1 MPAEFLVLN
10 AKLFSPPTSRPVN
23 LLGMGLE
30 ERARAML
37 SFSGLRPAQGLQGK
51 NDLILYPGEVVGPA
65 RLGYEVAAARTA
77 EGEILALIP
86 RHGGRPVVRISRTLR
101 NQFLSAKEDPETAYA
116 RAVAAATRRMPL
128 RMPAV
133 PVVDPATRR
142 EARRVLLGS
151 LRKSVDGL
159 VSRTMNRPISIA
171 ISSVLVHT
179 PITPNAL
186 SFLTF
191 VMALGA
197 AALMAAQAFAA
208 GAVLMQ
214 FSSILDGCDGEVAR
228 LKYRASKVGAWLDT
242 VLDDISTPVFILA
255 TGYGVWQAFGGTFGS
270 TMFGLAVTAVV
281 LTLPGYWLTY
291 SRLLAHGS
299 TDSGRVSFS
308 ETPGASWFR
317 RFLVTYLRPFSK
329 RDGYYLIFMLVAL
342 AGLPWM
348 IVILFFIGATLVVG
362 TILTDRTPS
371 DARYGTTQQ
380 HRPVL
385 TTSSRIETSR

>member
-1 MPAEFLVLN
+1 MPAEFFVLN
-10 AKLFSPPTSRPVN
+10 ATPFSPPRSRPLH

-30 ERARAML
+30 ERAHAML

-65 RLGYEVAAARTA
+65 RLGYEIAAARTA
-77 EGEILALIP
+77 EGEILALTP

-101 NQFLSAKEDPETAYA
+101 NQFLAAAEDLEAAYA
-116 RAVAAATRRMPL
+116 RAVAAATRRAPL

-142 EARRVLLGS
+142 EARGVLLGS

-159 VSRTMNRPISIA
+159 ISRTMNRPISIA
-171 ISSVLVHT
+171 ISSVLVRT

-191 VMALGA
+191 AMALGA
-197 AALMAAQAFAA
+197 SALMAAQAFAA

-255 TGYGVWQAFGGTFGS
+255 TGYGVWQAFGGTFGG

-308 ETPGASWFR
+308 ETPGAGWFR
-317 RFLVTYLRPFSK
+317 RFLVQYLQPFGK
-329 RDGYYLIFMLVAL
+329 RDGYYFIFMLVAL

>member
-1 MPAEFLVLN
+1 MPAEFFVLN
-10 AKLFSPPTSRPVN
+10 ATPFPPPRSKPLD

-30 ERARAML
+30 ERAHALL
-37 SFSGLRPAQGLQGK
+37 SFSGLRPAQGLRGK
-51 NDLILYPGEVVGPA
+51 NDLILYPGEVVGST

-77 EGEILALIP
+77 EGEVLALAP
-86 RHGGRPVVRISRTLR
+86 RHGGRPVVRVSKTIR
-101 NQFLSAKEDPETAYA
+101 NQLFGEDEGLDEAYA
-116 RAVAAATRRMPL
+116 RAVEAATRRADL

-142 EARRVLLGS
+142 EARGVLLGS

-159 VSRTMNRPISIA
+159 ISRTVNRPISIA
-171 ISSVLVHT
+171 ISSVLVKT

-191 VMALGA
+191 LMALGA
-197 AALMAAQAFAA
+197 AALMAWQEFVA

-214 FSSILDGCDGEVAR
+214 FSSIFDGCDGEVAR

-242 VLDDISTPVFILA
+242 ILDDISTPVFALA
-255 TGYGVWQAFGGTFGS
+255 TGYGAWQAFEGTFGRV
-270 TMFGLAVTAVV
+270 MFGLAATAVV
-281 LTLPGYWLTY
+281 LTVPAYWVTY
-291 SRLLAHGS
+291 ARLLAHGS

-308 ETPGASWFR
+308 ETPGAGWFR
-317 RFLVTYLRPFSK
+317 RFLVRYLQPLSK
-329 RDGYYLIFMLVAL
+329 RDGYYFIFMLMAL

-348 IVILFFIGATLVVG
+348 IVVLFFIGATLVVG

-380 HRPVL
+380 HRPVM
-385 TTSSRIETSR
+385 TASSRIEVSR